1 MKAFQLSEQ
10 LTRWLARGEGP
21 WKPPEEARLAKAVAQ
36 LSELY
41 TRRREALTKEVPG
54 RAHSMAR
61 LHFFLPRDVDKVTH
75 ALEMLGEEGLAPRA
89 PCPRLLDLG
98 AGLGA
103 STLGAA
109 AYFEGRPETREISV
123 EAWDTDP
130 LALSIMTHVTDHATE
145 LGLPPISLETH
156 AGSLT
161 RAPRATGYDLILMG
175 LVLNELCADL
185 EARAQLLRRLCQH
198 LAPGGVLLIVEP
210 ALRTSSRALMEVRDR
225 LDAAPTA
232 PHVLGPCL
240 HHAPCPLMARARDWC
255 HAELRGELQPALA
268 KIAAAAGLR
277 RSRLTYAWLA
287 LGLEPPSGSDRGAR
301 VISGPLRSKGKL
313 ELDLCHARGQTRLM
327 RLDRERGA
335 DNDAMDAL
343 GRGDR
348 LWLRGA
354 EWSAGRLRLR
364 PGMSV
369 TADAPTPC
377 VDPTE

>member
-1 MKAFQLSEQ
+1 MNAFQLSER
-10 LTRWLARGEGP
+10 LTRWLSRGEGH
-21 WKPPEEARLAKAVAQ
+21 WSPPEEARLAKAVAE

-61 LHFFLPRDVDKVTH
+61 LHFFLPRDAGKVTH
-75 ALEMLGEEGLAPRA
+75 ALEALSEEVLAPRA
-89 PCPRLLDLG
+89 RCPRLLDLG
-98 AGLGA
+98 AGLGT

-109 AYFEGRPETREISV
+109 AYFEGTPETRELSV

-130 LALSIMTHVTDHATE
+130 VALSIMRHVTDHATQ

-156 AGSLT
+156 AGSLAH
-161 RAPRATGYDLILMG
+161 APRGARYDLILMG
-175 LVLNELCADL
+175 LVLNELSFDL
-185 EARAQLLRRLCQH
+185 EARAELLRGLCQH
-198 LAPGGVLLIVEP
+198 LAPGGVLLVVEP
-210 ALRTSSRALMEVRDR
+210 ALRASSRALMEVRDR
-225 LDAAPTA
+225 LAATPAA

-240 HHAPCPLMARARDWC
+240 HHAPCPLMSRARDWC
-255 HAELRGELQPALA
+255 HAELRGELQPPLA
-268 KIAAAAGLR
+268 RVAAAAGLR
-277 RSRLTYAWLA
+277 QSRLTYAWLA
-287 LGLEPPSGSDRGAR
+287 LGSEPPSGSSRGAR
-301 VISGPLRSKGKL
+301 VVSGPLRSKGKL
-313 ELDLCHARGQTRLM
+313 ELDLCHAGGQTRLM
-327 RLDRERGA
+327 RLERERCA

-369 TADAPTPC
+369 TTDAPTPGG
-377 VDPTE
+377 DRSE